1 MDMKTRNGNLHLEIQ
16 SSRKNPVGVLR
27 TSFYDSGKV
36 KHTQHGR
43 ITGCSIS
50 QLKLLQLAFRENVI
64 AADDP
69 QAFQILQSKEYGASL
84 ALLEIIKQTG
94 LKDTIYSRKE
104 EWVNSVLAMII
115 GRIIYA
121 GSKLSLSH
129 LGDVTS
135 LWEICGID
143 GKVDV
148 DKHCYVPMDRLLSR
162 QEAIQQKLA
171 EKHLG
176 DGKLVLYDIT
186 SSYLEGEYNDSR
198 LVDFGYNRDGKKGH
212 EQIVIGLIC
221 NSSGCPV
228 GVEVFSGNTKDGT
241 TVIKKID
248 EIKNTYGINDAVFV
262 GDRGMITKHNLEYT
276 RENGIKTITA
286 LTRNAINKL
295 LEDKIIQPSLF
306 DETNICEVVDSNNPV
321 WRYCLC
327 KNPIQAQKNKA
338 TRNSLLERTIEKL
351 DQIVNYK
358 RATTV
363 AVLGSRIGK
372 IFAQYCTG
380 KYINWSIKA
389 DSQEQSKNHKITWT
403 INHEIIEAEEQLDGC
418 YIITSDVRAEDMTAK
433 EIVESYKKL
442 INVEKAFRNLKTV
455 KLEIRP
461 IYHKKDERIKA
472 HVFLCMLAYYVQW
485 HMQQLLK
492 SLTEE
497 SNGKNRRYTFD
508 NIIETLKQI
517 TRNIVSVGDAEFYKI
532 SQPTPAQQS
541 ILELLQIKF

>member
-1 MDMKTRNGNLHLEIQ
+1 MKTQNGNLHLEIQ
-16 SSRKNPVGVLR
+16 SSRKNPVGLLR
-27 TSFYDSGKV
+27 TSFYDAGKV

-43 ITGCSIS
+43 ITGCSMS
-50 QLKLLQLAFRENVI
+50 QLKLLQMAFRENVV

-84 ALLEIIKQTG
+84 AILEIIKRTG
-94 LKDTIYSRKE
+94 LDDVIYSRKE
-104 EWVNSVLAMII
+104 DWVSSVLAMLI

-129 LGDVTS
+129 MGELTC
-135 LWEICGID
+135 LWELCGID
-143 GKVDV
+143 GRVDV
-148 DKHCYVPMDRLLSR
+148 DKHCYLPMDKLLSR

-171 EKHLG
+171 AKHLS

-186 SSYLEGEYNDSR
+186 SSYLEGEYNNSQI
-198 LVDFGYNRDGKKGH
+198 VDFGYNRDGKKGH

-221 NSSGCPV
+221 NSIGCPV

-241 TVIKKID
+241 TVTKKID
-248 EIKNTYGINDAVFV
+248 EIKKMYGIKEAVFV
-262 GDRGMITKHNLEYT
+262 GDRGMITKHNLEYAGT
-276 RENGIKTITA
+276 NGIKTITA
-286 LTRNAINKL
+286 LTRNAINQL

-306 DETNICEVVDSNNPV
+306 DERNICEIVDSNNPV

-327 KNPIQAQKNKA
+327 KNPIQAEKNKA
-338 TRNSLLERTIEKL
+338 TRNALLERTIEKL
-351 DQIVNYK
+351 EQVANYK
-358 RATTV
+358 RATSV

-372 IFAQYCTG
+372 VFAQYGTS
-380 KYINWSIKA
+380 KYIIWTIKSA
-389 DSQEQSKNHKITWT
+389 NDEISKHHKIVWEL
-403 INHEIIEAEEQLDGC
+403 NKQALSEEEQLDGC
-418 YIITSDVRAEDMTAK
+418 YIITSDVTAEDMTAK

-492 SLTEE
+492 SLTAE

-517 TRNIVSVGDAEFYKI
+517 TRNKISIDGVEFYKA
-532 SQPTPAQQS
+532 SQPTEAQQK
-541 ILELLQIKF
+541 ILELLKVKI

>member
-1 MDMKTRNGNLHLEIQ
+1 MKTQNGNLHLEIQ
-16 SSRKNPVGVLR
+16 NSRKNPVGILR

-43 ITGCSIS
+43 ITGCSIP

-69 QAFQILQSKEYGASL
+69 QAFQILQSKEYGASF

-94 LKDTIYSRKE
+94 LKDAIYSRKE

-135 LWEICGID
+135 LWELCGID

-148 DKHCYVPMDRLLSR
+148 DKHCYLPMDRLLSR

-171 EKHLG
+171 AKHLG

-186 SSYLEGEYNDSR
+186 SSYLEGEYNDSK

-221 NSSGCPV
+221 NSYGCPV

-248 EIKNTYGINDAVFV
+248 EIKNTYGINEAVFV
-262 GDRGMITKHNLEYT
+262 GDRGMITKPNLEYT
-276 RENGIKTITA
+276 RENGIRAITA
-286 LTRNAINKL
+286 LTRNAINQL

-306 DETNICEVVDSNNPV
+306 DETNICEVVDSNNPI

-327 KNPIQAQKNKA
+327 KNPIQAQRNKT
-338 TRNSLLERTIEKL
+338 TRDSLLECTIEKL
-351 DQIVNYK
+351 DQVANYK

-372 IFAQYCTG
+372 IFAQYGTG
-380 KYINWSIKA
+380 KYISWSIKA
-389 DSQEQSKNHKITWT
+389 DNQEQSKNHQITWS
-403 INHEIIEAEEQLDGC
+403 INSKIIETEEQLDGC
-418 YIITSDVRAEDMTAK
+418 YIITSDVTADDMTAK

-455 KLEIRP
+455 KLELRP

-497 SNGKNRRYTFD
+497 SNGKNRRFAFD

-517 TRNIVSVGDAEFYKI
+517 TRNRVSVGGAEFYKI
-532 SQPTPAQQS
+532 SQPTMAQQS
-541 ILELLQIKF
+541 ILELLPIKL